1 MLMLWWSFGTIPWFT
16 NTDTHTH
23 AFRTANGST
32 NACMFL
38 SVFFFFL
45 LLFLYMNIFGS
56 SVQFTLFLLYLIQ
69 FGMHSIHWNR
79 MLSFS
84 NLNFSLQI
92 GIFQSRFRSKWIQIN
107 IIKMKIMLFFFCAK
121 ENWNYIDCNITYHNN
136 LCAIIDKAPV
146 KEIANHTS
154 PYICI

>member
-1 MLMLWWSFGTIPWFT
+1 MLLELQMVVRTRVCFYRLSFFCHVFSSSFFIYEHFWF
-16 NTDTHTH
+16 
-23 AFRTANGST
+23 
-32 NACMFL
+32 
-38 SVFFFFL
+38 
-45 LLFLYMNIFGS
+45 FGS
-56 SVQFTLFLLYLIQ
+56 IHTIFALFNSIWNAFNLDPILLSFTKCNIKINIY
-69 FGMHSIHWNR
+69 WNR
-79 MLSFS
+79 MWSFS

-121 ENWNYIDCNITYHNN
+121 ENWNYICNRCITYHNN

-146 KEIANHTS
+146 KERANHTS